1 MISRLQRNPGFKG
14 YNIFQMEAIQFLQF
28 RLLPFGLRTVRY
40 GAFLEGWNSSL
51 LVCRYGEIAPTHF
64 GAILLIPQRLNIIQE
79 VTCFSTDSYQFLC
92 KEHKKFVTMHC
103 FSLRALRLAID
114 LFDSSL
120 SGLGVDMNDES
131 LKDCFLNAFSTRG
144 GKKAISFFRDGVVET
159 EITYLELDQDSN
171 RMANT
176 LRDLNVNKGDR
187 VILFFQKSLIFVVA
201 HLALQKIGAVA
212 VPLNPG
218 FKKSEMEYLVHDAEA
233 KLVLTGSDQEA
244 IINEIDPRLTTL
256 VIPTERPYQELD
268 FFRSASDRI
277 ARKKVEPG
285 DPGLIIYTSGTT
297 GKPKGAILT
306 QRNLVHDAKNV
317 IRIWEITASDVLCH
331 ALPVFHVHGLC
342 FALHSALIAG
352 SHVLMLDQFSPQK
365 VIEIL
370 TTKEGECVCTV
381 FMAVPPMY
389 GKLMD
394 YVGEKDLDFGH
405 MRLWTSGSAPL
416 LAKDFERI
424 RKVFGEEPVEREG
437 MSETGMNF
445 SNPIRGVRKAGSI
458 GLPLPGLEVRI
469 VNTETLM
476 DVVPGQEGEI
486 WLKGPAV
493 TPGYLN
499 KPEETAKAFEEGW
512 FRTGDLGK
520 IDADG
525 YYYLTDRCKH
535 IIISGGENI
544 SPKEVEGV
552 INKLDDV
559 LESSVVGIPDEKW
572 GEKVVAAV
580 VKSSESGIKTGEIQA
595 HCKEHLH
602 NWKCPKEIVFLK
614 ELPKNTMGKVLNE
627 EVKKLFQT

>member
-1 MISRLQRNPGFKG
+1 MN
-14 YNIFQMEAIQFLQF
+14 EET
-28 RLLPFGLRTVRY
+28 LR
-40 GAFLEGWNSSL
+40 
-51 LVCRYGEIAPTHF
+51 
-64 GAILLIPQRLNIIQE
+64 
-79 VTCFSTDSYQFLC
+79 
-92 KEHKKFVTMHC
+92 
-103 FSLRALRLAID
+103 
-114 LFDSSL
+114 
-120 SGLGVDMNDES
+120 
-131 LKDCFLNAFSTRG
+131 DCFLNAFSARG
-144 GKKAISFFRDGVVET
+144 EKIAISFFRNGVVET
-159 EITYLELDQDSN
+159 ELTYRELDRDSN

-176 LRDLNVNKGDR
+176 LRGLNVNKGDR

-201 HLALQKIGAVA
+201 HLALQRIGAVA
-212 VPLNPG
+212 IPLNPG

-233 KLVLTGSDQEA
+233 KLVLAGSDQEA
-244 IINEIDPRLTTL
+244 IINEIAPHLTSL
-256 VIPTERPYQELD
+256 VIHTETPYQELD
-268 FFRSASDRI
+268 FFRSAPDDI
-277 ARKKVEPG
+277 TQEKVEPD

-317 IRIWEITASDVLCH
+317 IKIWEISASDVLCH
-331 ALPVFHVHGLC
+331 ALPLFHVHGLC
-342 FALHSALIAG
+342 FALHTALIAG
-352 SHVLMLDQFSPQK
+352 SHILMLDQFSPQE
-365 VIEIL
+365 VIELL
-370 TTKEGECVCTV
+370 TKKEGKYVCTV

-394 YVGEKDLDFGH
+394 YVGEKDFDFRH

-416 LAKDFERI
+416 LAKDFKRI
-424 RKVFGEEPVEREG
+424 ARIFGKEPVEREG

-445 SNPIRGVRKAGSI
+445 SNPLRGRRKPGSI
-458 GLPLPGLEVRI
+458 GLPLPDLEVRI
-469 VNTETLM
+469 VNTETLT
-476 DVVPGQEGEI
+476 DVVAGQEGEI

-499 KPEETAKAFEEGW
+499 KPEETAEAFEGGW

-552 INKLDDV
+552 INRLDDV
-559 LESSVVGIPDEKW
+559 LESSVVGIPDENW
-572 GEKVVAAV
+572 GEKVAAAV
-580 VKSSESGIKTGEIQA
+580 VTRAGSGIKAGEIQA

-602 NWKCPKEIVFLK
+602 NWKCPKEIVFLE

-627 EVKKLFQT
+627 EVKELFQT